1 MSTCRERMTKCRRCG
16 SVMPQAR
23 MGAPRKWCGKACA
36 AAAETLGLTGH
47 VCMDDPGPKY
57 DVPLDGF
64 DFQASERRREERI
77 ARVIAEGV
85 PLAALRERFDCS
97 EQVLRRVAELRGLT
111 IHTGLAGGI
120 PVLGA

>member
-1 MSTCRERMTKCRRCG
+1 MPLCKMEKTLTCHCG
-16 SVMPQAR
+16 TVFRSRHSRAR
-23 MGAPRKWCGKACA
+23 WCSRSCTQKAKRQGIA
-36 AAAETLGLTGH
+36 KSYDPE
-47 VCMDDPGPKY
+47 DPGERY
-57 DVPLDGF
+57 NVPLDGV
-64 DFQASERRREERI
+64 DVEASERRREERI

-111 IHTGLAGGI
+111 IHTGLPGGI